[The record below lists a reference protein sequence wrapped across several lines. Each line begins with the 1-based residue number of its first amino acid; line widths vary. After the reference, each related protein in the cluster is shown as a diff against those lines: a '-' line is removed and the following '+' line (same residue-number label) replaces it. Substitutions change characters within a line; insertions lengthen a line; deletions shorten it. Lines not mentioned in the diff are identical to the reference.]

1 MSVLERFVP
10 ILTFLLSITV
20 LSEIATVAEVFDRL
34 AQKLTKMARGS
45 LLGLYLIVTVTA
57 SLITIFLGL
66 DTTAVLFTPVVIAL
80 ANRIGAK
87 AFPFAMAT
95 LLLSNTASLLLPV
108 SNLTNLLAQ
117 TKLKVNTH
125 LYVGHVFLS
134 AIVAIILSIVLL
146 LLRFRTSIQGQYQFT
161 PLEPVEDKPLLY
173 IVSVACTLF
182 IALVLLNLSP
192 VISSVLAASISAVS
206 LHVRRKGFL
215 TWNIIPWR
223 LLLFTSVLFAA
234 ISFVNKLG
242 LAKILTRVTS
252 SHWEILL
259 SSTLLANLF
268 NNLPTYLAFESLQK
282 TTDLYYVLIGTNF
295 GSIIFPWGSLAT
307 LLWAQRCRTSGVE
320 ISWSQVVSFSALCAA
335 VIVPV
340 SALFL

>member
-1 MSVLERFVP
+1 MSFLERFVP
-10 ILTFLLSITV
+10 ILIFLLSITV
-20 LSEIATVAEVFDRL
+20 LSEIATFAEVFDRL
-34 AQKLTKMARGS
+34 AQKLAKMARGS
-45 LLGLYLIVTVTA
+45 LLGIYLIVTVTA

-80 ANRIGAK
+80 ANRIGAQ

-95 LLLSNTASLLLPV
+95 LLLSNTASLMLPV

-125 LYVGHVFLS
+125 LYVGHVFLP

-146 LLRFRTSIQGQYQFT
+146 LLRFRTSIQDRYQFT
-161 PLEPVEDKPLLY
+161 PLEPVKDKPLLY
-173 IVSVACTLF
+173 IVSVACILF
-182 IALVLLNLSP
+182 IAMVFLNLSP
-192 VISSVLAASISAVS
+192 IISSVVAASISALSV
-206 LHVRRKGFL
+206 HVRHKGFL
-215 TWNIIPWR
+215 AWNIIPWR
-223 LLLFTSVLFAA
+223 LLLFTSTLFAA

-242 LAKILTRVTS
+242 LAKILTHITN

-282 TTDLYYVLIGTNF
+282 TADLYYVLIGTNF
-295 GSIIFPWGSLAT
+295 GSIIFPCGSLAT
-307 LLWAQRCRTSGVE
+307 LLWAQTCRANEVE
-320 ISWSQVVSFSALCAA
+320 ISWSKVVSFSALCAA